1 MARKKK
7 EKEIKVKKKKS
18 SKKLF
23 TKETFLA
30 ITMIGVCALLIIYV
44 FVYLDYTDKT
54 TQIEAS
60 NAALSATIK
69 ELQDYY
75 DNMSS
80 YETEIEEMKT
90 SIDEMLDEYPAGVR
104 EEDIIMMAVQLQSKN
119 KIGYDAINMEETE
132 SVYTIPYDEVSLAEI
147 DGMDSDLIFARKQAT
162 YANTTTYDD
171 LKSVIEQ
178 ILNSSNR
185 IGINSIIY
193 SKDENNGTLEGSID
207 LYYYSIVG
215 TGKEYTT
222 PKITAYP
229 AGTSDIFNSNKTTLT
244 ESEETEGEDANENG
258 EKQ

>member
-1 MARKKK
+1 
-7 EKEIKVKKKKS
+7 
-18 SKKLF
+18 
-23 TKETFLA
+23 
-30 ITMIGVCALLIIYV
+30 
-44 FVYLDYTDKT
+44 
-54 TQIEAS
+54 
-60 NAALSATIK
+60 
-69 ELQDYY
+69 
-75 DNMSS
+75 
-80 YETEIEEMKT
+80 
-90 SIDEMLDEYPAGVR
+90 MLDEYPAGVR